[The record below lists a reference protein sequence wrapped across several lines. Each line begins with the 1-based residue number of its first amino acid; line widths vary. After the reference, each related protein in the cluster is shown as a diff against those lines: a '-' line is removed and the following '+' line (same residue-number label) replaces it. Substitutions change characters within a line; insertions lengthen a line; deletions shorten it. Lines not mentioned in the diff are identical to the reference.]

1 MDYST
6 YNEATYRQSESQ
18 RLAHKHHVDSEPR
31 SKRRLGFPV
40 TPRVLALTRKLHVAP
55 RKPAVS
61 H

>member
-1 MDYST
+1 
-6 YNEATYRQSESQ
+6 
-18 RLAHKHHVDSEPR
+18 VDSEPR

>member
-6 YNEATYRQSESQ
+6 YNEAQYRQGESL
-18 RLAHKHHVDSEPR
+18 RLAQKHHVGSEPR

-55 RKPAVS
+55 GKPAVS

>member
-6 YNEATYRQSESQ
+6 YNEATYRQSESL
-18 RLAHKHHVDSEPR
+18 RLVQKHHVASEPR

-40 TPRVLALTRKLHVAP
+40 TPRVLALTRKLHVAS

>member
-18 RLAHKHHVDSEPR
+18 RLAQKHNVDSEPR
-31 SKRRLGFPV
+31 TKRRLGFPV

>member
-6 YNEATYRQSESQ
+6 YHEATYRQSESQ
-18 RLAHKHHVDSEPR
+18 RLAHKHHVDSKPR
-31 SKRRLGFPV
+31 GKRSLGFPV
-40 TPRVLALTRKLHVAP
+40 TPRVLALTRKLHVTA